1 MLGMSFRTRATSGH
15 LAGICRVA
23 TLGALGSWSM
33 VCQAQLD
40 SPPGSAGLQEQAVS
54 DSEESSR
61 EQSASAEAE
70 AVSQLVGAPEQ
81 AGANDARSDRTELN
95 LLGEVDTEGG
105 ESRRNE
111 NVQLTLVDN
120 NVQKEINIR
129 MGTTATVVR
138 EFDAAQ
144 GYFGTEFG
152 NPPAR
157 EIHLRPASGT
167 GIHGSFYESHSNSA
181 LAARSFFQVGGVQP
195 ARKNDYG
202 AQVQVPLGPLT
213 SLSVEGSQQRDRG
226 NVNGN
231 VLIPLPEERVPLATE
246 PRLRTLVSRILNSYP
261 DEPPNRPDINPR
273 AHNTNAPQEIDNDML
288 GGRLERQLGV
298 AARVLGDYRFRK
310 QKVNAFQ
317 LVQGQNPNTTTGS
330 HDGRLT
336 WNFARSPSSATNLT
350 ARFRR
355 VTTLIVQD
363 ETAFGPVI
371 WMGRQ
376 LQSIGGTS
384 SIPYDRVQNFFS
396 YGGSTGLRKGN
407 HNLTAGFSAVR
418 EQLNGIESS
427 GHAGL
432 IIFNSDF
439 GRDMITNI
447 RMGTPSRLSQSIGTP
462 RRGFRRWRMQYFLG
476 DTWNASRNLTLNFG
490 LRWEPTTSPVEVN
503 GLSEVPFDCDCNNF
517 APRFGFAYR
526 TGLGV
531 LRGAY
536 GTHFG
541 EIFAATYTQE
551 RFNPPGNIRLS
562 IVAPDLVDPLAG
574 FNADTLDPSAR
585 STIIEIDSDLVA
597 PYSHHYNFSWMVG
610 SATGLYGELGYVG
623 SRSHRLLA
631 GWSLNRARDI
641 QGIARTTRTVNRRR
655 PDQRYFDVRR
665 ILNGSRAYFDA
676 AKATVGIRQRRGLT
690 ADFSYWIS
698 KAIDLGAHYASN
710 ASTRDAFNGR
720 SQTEFEVHRDVK
732 SLSDFDQ
739 PHAALSRLTYRT
751 PPIRFANGRWN
762 GALGGWEL
770 SSILLFKTGT
780 PFIIYTGSDAP
791 GFGNIDGAVGDR
803 PNLVDPSILGRRIDH
818 PDTAKLLLP
827 RSAFRFVGPDDP
839 SGNLGRNVFRKD
851 GIQNVNFSVSKSWK
865 IAGDSTLRFR
875 AESINLTNTP
885 QFANPGS
892 ELTGENFGQITNT
905 LNDGRTFNLSMRLT
919 F

>member
-1 MLGMSFRTRATSGH
+1 MRLNARAFCGRRAAIGRVTA
-15 LAGICRVA
+15 LAA
-23 TLGALGSWSM
+23 LGAWSL
-33 VCQAQLD
+33 VCQAQGDLAAGATR
-40 SPPGSAGLQEQAVS
+40 PPAHAGSE
-54 DSEESSR
+54 SEE
-61 EQSASAEAE
+61 ASLDRSEPAEGE
-70 AVSQLVGAPEQ
+70 AGAQAAGAPQEEGGN
-81 AGANDARSDRTELN
+81 ADRSERTELN

-157 EIHLRPASGT
+157 EIHLRTASGT
-167 GIHGSFYESHSNSA
+167 GVHGSIYESHGNSA
-181 LAARSFFQVGGVQP
+181 FAARSFFQVGGVQP

-202 AQVQVPLGPLT
+202 AQVQVPLRTGT
-213 SLSVEGSQQRDRG
+213 SLSFDASQQRDRG

-246 PRLRTLVSRILNSYP
+246 PRLRALVSRILSSYP

-288 GGRLERQLGV
+288 GGRLERQLG
-298 AARVLGDYRFRK
+298 AAGRVLGDYRFRK
-310 QKVNAFQ
+310 QKVDAFQ

-336 WNFARSPSSATNLT
+336 WNFSGAPARTTNLS

-363 ETAFGPVI
+363 DTAFGPVI
-371 WMGRQ
+371 WLGRQ
-376 LQSIGGTS
+376 LQTIGGTS

-396 YGGSTGLRKGN
+396 YTGSTAARKGN
-407 HNLTAGFSAVR
+407 HGLTAGFSVVR

-427 GHAGL
+427 GHVGL

-439 GRDMITNI
+439 GRDMITNV

-462 RRGFRRWRMQYFLG
+462 HRGFRRWRMQYFLG

-503 GLSEVPFDCDCNNF
+503 GLSKLPFDCDCNNF

-526 TGLGV
+526 SGLGV

-574 FNADTLDPSAR
+574 FSADTLDPNAR
-585 STIIEIDSDLVA
+585 STIIQIDPDLVA
-597 PYSHHYNFSWMVG
+597 PYSHHYNLSWMVG

-641 QGIARTTRTVNRRR
+641 RGIARTTRTVNRRR

-676 AKATVGIRQRRGLT
+676 AKATVGIRQQRGLT

-710 ASTRDAFNGR
+710 ASTRDAYSGR
-720 SQTEFEVHRDVK
+720 SQTEFEVHKDVK
-732 SLSDFDQ
+732 SLSNFDQ

-751 PPIRFANGRWN
+751 PPLRFANGRWS

-780 PFIIYTGSDAP
+780 PFILYTGSDAP

-803 PNLVDPSILGRRIDH
+803 PNLLDPSILGRRIDH
-818 PDTAKLLLP
+818 PDTSKLLLP
-827 RSAFRFVGPDDP
+827 RSAFRFVGPDDA

-865 IAGDSTLRFR
+865 IAGDSTLSFR

-885 QFANPGS
+885 QFANPGN